1 MNLGV
6 ISVRYARA
14 LLKEAVIEHQEDVL
28 YAEMQTLLHSYFT
41 VHELKIAVDS
51 PMLSNEEKQNLL
63 ELACGGKVC
72 ALTQKFIRLILKKN
86 RGELLQFMAA
96 SYVSIYRELKH
107 ITLSLL
113 TTASPVD
120 LETEQK
126 VKQLIESYTHGEVE
140 FSSKVDTDLIGG
152 FILEYDSYRMDASVQ
167 TKLRK
172 VLSALNG

>member
-63 ELACGGKVC
+63 ELACG

-107 ITLSLL
+107 ITLSQL

-140 FSSKVDTDLIGG
+140 FSSKIDTDLIGG

>member
-1 MNLGV
+1 MC
-6 ISVRYARA
+6 S
-14 LLKEAVIEHQEDVL
+14 
-28 YAEMQTLLHSYFT
+28 
-41 VHELKIAVDS
+41 
-51 PMLSNEEKQNLL
+51 
-63 ELACGGKVC
+63 
-72 ALTQKFIRLILKKN
+72 LTQKFIALILKKN

-107 ITLSLL
+107 ITLSQL
-113 TTASPVD
+113 TTASSVD

-140 FSSKVDTDLIGG
+140 FSSKIDTDLIGG